1 MNTVTVSPKY
11 QVVIPKNV
19 RQLAGIR
26 PGQKLEVF
34 RVGDIIEL
42 VPVKD
47 VKTMRGSLPG
57 LNTDVERAEP
67 DRV

>member
-1 MNTVTVSPKY
+1 MNTVTVSRKF
-11 QVVIPKNV
+11 QVVIPKDI

-34 RVGDIIEL
+34 RMGGIIEL
-42 VPVKD
+42 VPVDDIKS
-47 VKTMRGSLPG
+47 TRGSLPG
-57 LNTDVERAEP
+57 LNTEVEREED

>member
-1 MNTVTVSPKY
+1 MNTVTVSPKF
-11 QVVIPKNV
+11 QVVIPKDI

-34 RVGDIIEL
+34 RVGGIIEL
-42 VPVKD
+42 VPVDDIKS
-47 VKTMRGSLPG
+47 TRGSLPG
-57 LNTDVERAEP
+57 LNTEVEREEG

>member
-1 MNTVTVSPKY
+1 MNTVKVSPKF
-11 QVVIPKNV
+11 QIVIPKSI

-34 RVGDIIEL
+34 RVGNIIEL
-42 VPVKD
+42 APVKD

-57 LNTDVERAEP
+57 LNTEVERADH
-67 DRV
+67 DRA

>member
-1 MNTVTVSPKY
+1 MNTVTVSPKF
-11 QVVIPKNV
+11 QVVIPKDI

-34 RVGDIIEL
+34 RVGGIIEL
-42 VPVKD
+42 VPVEDIKS
-47 VKTMRGSLPG
+47 TRGSLPG
-57 LNTDVERAEP
+57 LNTEVEREED

>member
-1 MNTVTVSPKY
+1 MNTVTVSPKF
-11 QVVIPKNV
+11 QVVIPKDI
-19 RQLAGIR
+19 RQRAGIR

-34 RVGDIIEL
+34 RVGGIIEM

-47 VKTMRGSLPG
+47 VKTTRGSLPG
-57 LNTDVERAEP
+57 LNTEVEREGH

>member
-1 MNTVTVSPKY
+1 MSTVTVSPKF
-11 QVVIPKNV
+11 QVVIPKEI
-19 RQLAGIR
+19 RQRAGIQ

-47 VKTMRGSLPG
+47 LKTMRGSLPG
-57 LNTDVERAEP
+57 LNTEVERTEK